1 MLEAIANRLGLI
13 VGLVL
18 VAGALLTWI
27 RVPEPRAP
35 AFLTSGGDTWVLPR
49 LPKHEPDPLIKTIA
63 QANLWGV
70 VAGAGAAAAGPLN
83 TPEWR
88 FVGVFN
94 DGKEPHVMISVDNKP
109 AVALKVGEQLP
120 GGAKILSIGADQ
132 ICVLVNGLKRSLGIY
147 RI

>member
-1 MLEAIANRLGLI
+1 MLDAIANRLGLF

-18 VAGALLTWI
+18 LASAVLTWI
-27 RVPEPRAP
+27 RVPEPKAP
-35 AFLTSGGDTWVLPR
+35 SFLTTGSDTWALPE
-49 LPKHEPDPLIKTIA
+49 LPKRDADPLIKAVT

-70 VAGAGAAAAGPLN
+70 VAATGTGAVGPLN

-94 DGKEPHVMISVDNKP
+94 DGKEPQVMISVDKKP
-109 AVALKVGEQLP
+109 AVTLRIGEQLP
-120 GGAKILSIGADQ
+120 GGAKILSIREDQ
-132 ICVLVNGLKRSLGIY
+132 ICVLVNGQKRSLGIY

>member
-27 RVPEPRAP
+27 RVPDPRAP
-35 AFLTSGGDTWVLPR
+35 AFLTSGADTWVLPQ
-49 LPKHEPDPLIKTIA
+49 LPKHQPDAQIKTIT

-70 VAGAGAAAAGPLN
+70 VAGGTAAAGPLN

-88 FVGVFN
+88 FVGVFD
-94 DGKEPHVMISVDNKP
+94 DGKEPQVMISVDNKP
-109 AVALKVGEQLP
+109 AVALKIGEQLP
-120 GGAKILSIGADQ
+120 GGAKILRIGADQ
-132 ICVLVNGLKRSLGIY
+132 ICVLVNGIKRTLGIY